1 MKDNFL
7 DSILFIL
14 VVAIAGLLFQLLS
27 LHKDFK
33 VYVDIFIQFQ
43 KQETIKPAIAKKEIT
58 LPIKQIHSQSRNAI
72 H

>member
-33 VYVDIFIQFQ
+33 VYVDIFIQVLSFVGGVLAIYEFIFKNK
-43 KQETIKPAIAKKEIT
+43 KQ
-58 LPIKQIHSQSRNAI
+58 
-72 H
+72 